1 MGRAERRKI
10 DKMIKKTLTDEQYE
24 DCKQQ
29 TINEKVN
36 QEIDRFIGNFIVV
49 FKEAMKEFRIS
60 EERADKI
67 IFSMAE
73 KTRQRYSEGKV
84 GESRPEDRYVE
95 SDDFEKIATAVLEDS
110 VGLSS
115 KEVAKLLYQA
125 FMKEGIEQ

>member
-1 MGRAERRKI
+1 MGRAEKRKI
-10 DKMIKKTLTDEQYE
+10 DKMMKKRLTDEQFAE
-24 DCKQQ
+24 CKNQ
-29 TINEKVN
+29 TINERVN
-36 QEIDRFIGNFIVV
+36 HEIDRFIGNFIVV

-84 GESRPEDRYVE
+84 GEPKPKDSYVE
-95 SDDFEKIATAVLEDS
+95 EDDFEKIATAVIEAS
-110 VGLSS
+110 VGLPS
-115 KEVAKLLYQA
+115 KEVAKLLYHA